1 MVSVFF
7 QLMTAWNVAFRF
19 WPGQLAFFHGKR
31 PAKKRK
37 EIWKVICNIPQHTD
51 ATNGE
56 RGGRKNSIHFKRVR
70 ERNNKKILNLAT
82 SWVLIE
88 FALSKKDNGKFFD
101 GEKF

>member
-19 WPGQLAFFHGKR
+19 WPGQLAFFHGKK
-31 PAKKRK
+31 PAEKKN
-37 EIWKVICNIPQHTD
+37 CFASYLHLN

-56 RGGRKNSIHFKRVR
+56 RGGCKNTILFKRVR
-70 ERNNKKILNLAT
+70 ERKNKKFLNLAT

>member
-1 MVSVFF
+1 MVCAFF
-7 QLMTAWNVAFRF
+7 QLMTAWDVH
-19 WPGQLAFFHGKR
+19 LKSTE
-31 PAKKRK
+31 K
-37 EIWKVICNIPQHTD
+37 EIWKSSD

-56 RGGRKNSIHFKRVR
+56 RGGCKNTILFKRVR
-70 ERNNKKILNLAT
+70 ERKNKKFLNLAT